1 MKSGSGVMEPV
12 GEAGTGVGKDRVKE
26 KLSAIISRLND
37 LFEGQLT
44 DDDLVNYAIGV
55 RDKLMENDDLAQ
67 QAATNSKDQFSQGDI
82 KDAVV
87 GAVIEHMEVN
97 NDMANQVLNNP
108 KTLDGFMRL
117 MVDLVYDGFAKRRE
131 DVAVV

>member
-1 MKSGSGVMEPV
+1 MASSSVP
-12 GEAGTGVGKDRVKE
+12 R
-26 KLSAIISRLND
+26 SA
-37 LFEGQLT
+37 T